1 MKILRVII
9 SVLLTLVLFY
19 FSSINSEGRS
29 EYIAYSENDYIFE
42 FNTVPK
48 EYEYDTATFPVTI
61 KGNLDENRI
70 LLRFTDPGS
79 GVTTPLEQYKSVPL
93 TLDQPDSSI
102 FQGRLAAGRKL
113 QRMYYY
119 FEVIDSTG
127 RQIVLFKNDNGQPF
141 SLRAIGHVP
150 VPVLVI
156 HIFLMFVTVFGII
169 MATFHSLNLVAGA
182 GDPRP
187 AGVLFLIACLSAF
200 LGGYPFGWAM
210 NHYAFGTFWE
220 GVPFGTDATDNKTQ
234 ILFLYLVFVTLASI
248 GSITNRRFGRDIY
261 SPRALG
267 WFGLGAF
274 ILMVIIYFIPHSIQF
289 EPGLTYAVGFSWI
302 TVVVLLYLVGVF
314 KSRQEKIINDR

>member
-61 KGNLDENRI
+61 KGDLEGKRI

-79 GVTTPLEQYKSVPL
+79 GVTTPLDQYKSVPL

-150 VPVLVI
+150 VPGLVI
-156 HIFLMFVTVFGII
+156 HI
-169 MATFHSLNLVAGA
+169 
-182 GDPRP
+182 
-187 AGVLFLIACLSAF
+187 FLIACLSAF

-314 KSRQEKIINDR
+314 KSRQKKIINDR